1 MQEKIAEEFNQPD
14 YVKISVEQYQ
24 KMKETIE
31 IYEITIKA
39 IKEELETINKIMEE
53 FDAEI

>member
-1 MQEKIAEEFNQPD
+1 MQEKIAEEFKQPD

>member
-24 KMKETIE
+24 KMKETIK